1 MIILGLTRVCGTRWL
16 NHWDFTMQL
25 VCAFLLLCALTIQ
38 KGRALQCYT
47 CMGSSDQDCNRQGTQ
62 QCPQESDAC
71 AIMRGQSSGVMKSC
85 SYKSFCDRAMRDGNR
100 APGMR
105 VQCCFSNNCN
115 SDSKGSGSQLSAS
128 GVRLLLSVALGF
140 CLLFIS

>member
-1 MIILGLTRVCGTRWL
+1 MECG
-16 NHWDFTMQL
+16 
-25 VCAFLLLCALTIQ
+25 AFLPRQ
-38 KGRALQCYT
+38 PFVYRVSVMSPGRALQCYT
-47 CMGSSDQDCNRQGTQ
+47 CVGSSDQDCNRQGTQ

-128 GVRLLLSVALGF
+128 GVRLLLSVPFLISTLG
-140 CLLFIS
+140 L